1 MGSNILNR
9 YPRSHRNAKI
19 VLFLSNKLK
28 ISFRKFIILKT
39 LSLKRFFLNFAKSK
53 ITFKILSKHLN
64 LDSQGV
70 FLTDLFLVTKSIM
83 EPYLIINTV
92 IYDMFSSNS
101 RCVVGVLPLVSD
113 LSSRTTITSRQ
124 LSLFLNYSLGGK
136 ALKEKD
142 KLLTCVMIN
151 KVKGGTF

>member
-28 ISFRKFIILKT
+28 ISFRKFLILKT

-64 LDSQGV
+64 LDS
-70 FLTDLFLVTKSIM
+70 
-83 EPYLIINTV
+83 
-92 IYDMFSSNS
+92 
-101 RCVVGVLPLVSD
+101 
-113 LSSRTTITSRQ
+113 
-124 LSLFLNYSLGGK
+124 
-136 ALKEKD
+136 
-142 KLLTCVMIN
+142 
-151 KVKGGTF
+151 